1 HTRFARDWSSDV
13 CSSDLAR
20 AFAEE
25 LRLPVVA
32 NGQARGVLPAGHE
45 LLVTRAR
52 GAAFRDADLVVVA
65 GAPLDFRLGYGSF
78 GGGTAKVVHLADAP
92 SQLASHVRLA
102 GSAAGDLSLLFAD
115 LAAAC
120 AKAGVSP
127 SAYAHW
133 AEGLRDATHA
143 AIAGDVDL
151 LAS

>member
-78 GGGTAKVVHLADAP
+78 GGGTAKVD
-92 SQLASHVRLA
+92 RK
-102 GSAAGDLSLLFAD
+102 SAAEGE
-115 LAAAC
+115 
-120 AKAGVSP
+120 GVG
-127 SAYAHW
+127 
-133 AEGLRDATHA
+133 ERRG
-143 AIAGDVDL
+143 
-151 LAS
+151 